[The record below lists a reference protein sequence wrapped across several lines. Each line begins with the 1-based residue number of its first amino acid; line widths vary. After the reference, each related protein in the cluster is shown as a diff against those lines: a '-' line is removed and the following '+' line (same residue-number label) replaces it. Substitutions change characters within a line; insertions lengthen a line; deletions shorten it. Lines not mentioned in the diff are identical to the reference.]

1 MLYSIAIV
9 TVSGLVRGFAGFGGT
24 MIIAPGLAMVFP
36 TPHAVGISILLNV
49 IVTLQLLPAAVPHV
63 KWRDISLMSI
73 AALVTPPLGTLI
85 LVAVDGDTMRRAIA
99 VIVMGFTVILASGW
113 RYTGKPHPL
122 AAVVAGATGGVITG
136 AAGTGGP
143 PVILYI
149 FAGAGSAAEKRA
161 SIIVVFGMLLIATLL
176 SLIWHDIVN
185 ADTLWRVAV
194 LAPFFLGMAWVGARL
209 FKKSSDKLYHRIAL
223 VALFAIAGAALLS

>member
-1 MLYSIAIV
+1 MLFSIGIV
-9 TVSGLVRGFAGFGGT
+9 TVAGLVRGFAGFGGT
-24 MIIAPGLAMVFP
+24 MIIAPGLALVFP

-63 KWRDISLMSI
+63 KWRELSLMGF

-85 LVAVDGDTMRRAIA
+85 LLAVDGDTMRRAIA
-99 VIVMGFTVILASGW
+99 VIVMAFTVVLASGW
-113 RYTGKPHPL
+113 RYTGKPHPI
-122 AAVVAGATGGVITG
+122 AAFLAGATGGVITG

-149 FAGAGSAAEKRA
+149 FACGGSATEKRA
-161 SIIVVFGMLLIATLL
+161 SIIVVFGLLLVATLV
-176 SLIWHDIVN
+176 SLTWHGIVN
-185 ADTLWRVAV
+185 VETLWRVAV
-194 LAPFFLGMAWVGARL
+194 LTPFFLGMAWVGARL

-223 VALFAIAGAALLS
+223 VALFLIAGAALIS